1 MSATSKAPTLDV
13 LRTKALSAELGGRL
27 AAVERD
33 LAEGLVPAWVFG
45 NDPELY
51 ALERERLFPRVWS
64 FVGHV
69 SELPELGDHVIR
81 YIGEDSF
88 IFVRGHDDEVR
99 LLFNACRHRG
109 NQVCSVE
116 RGNSKLFQCPYHGW
130 TYSNT
135 GELTTAP
142 AHEDAISGL
151 DRSAWGLLAAPRLEK
166 YRGLYFACLDPAAPS
181 LADYI
186 GDAAYYLDIFFG
198 LFDDLEVLGAPQRT
212 SWPTTWKVGFDG
224 FGDDYHLIT
233 LHRSLLETGALAIP
247 PRANILGHHVITG
260 HGHNTTISIAPSDET
275 AYWGFPTE
283 MIERYSTAHFDDL
296 QIDLLKRS
304 RVLVG
309 TLFPNFSFLV
319 FPVSIHPEVPATPFA
334 QIRMWQPRGD
344 GRMEAWIW
352 NLVPASA
359 SVAFRDSS
367 QLAAVQTFGSSG
379 VFDQDDGLAGHGI
392 NRTSSSVAGRSM
404 KLNYQAGFGIG
415 TANLVEDWPGPG
427 VVTSHRYEENS
438 YRYTFRQW
446 VRFLRDDAYPELI
459 PAPWMLD

>member
-1 MSATSKAPTLDV
+1 M
-13 LRTKALSAELGGRL
+13 
-27 AAVERD
+27 
-33 LAEGLVPAWVFG
+33 
-45 NDPELY
+45 
-51 ALERERLFPRVWS
+51 
-64 FVGHV
+64 
-69 SELPELGDHVIR
+69 
-81 YIGEDSF
+81 
-88 IFVRGHDDEVR
+88 
-99 LLFNACRHRG
+99 
-109 NQVCSVE
+109 
-116 RGNSKLFQCPYHGW
+116 
-130 TYSNT
+130 
-135 GELTTAP
+135 
-142 AHEDAISGL
+142 
-151 DRSAWGLLAAPRLEK
+151 
-166 YRGLYFACLDPAAPS
+166 
-181 LADYI
+181 
-186 GDAAYYLDIFFG
+186 
-198 LFDDLEVLGAPQRT
+198 
-212 SWPTTWKVGFDG
+212 
-224 FGDDYHLIT
+224 
-233 LHRSLLETGALAIP
+233 AIP
-247 PRANILGHHVITG
+247 PGANILGHHVITG

-319 FPVSIHPEVPATPFA
+319 FPISIDPEVPATPFA
-334 QIRMWQPRGD
+334 QIRTWQPRGD

-359 SVAFRDSS
+359 SAGFRDSS
-367 QLAAVQTFGSSG
+367 QLAAIQTFGSSG

-392 NRTSSSVAGRSM
+392 NRTGSSVAGRSM

-459 PAPWMLD
+459 PAPRTLD